1 MQQNFH
7 SSLENDILRL
17 SQEVRNKQ
25 EVVPGPSVSERD
37 LLGSVLRVRMQ
48 QAPAATTP
56 APAPEPASPVLPGYL
71 SAESPEVRLK
81 VEELADLA
89 FEKGIDTAVAEAKK
103 YDPFILDALHD
114 TLTSKLYDEL
124 KSRKLL

>member
-7 SSLENDILRL
+7 SSLERDILRL

-25 EVVPGPSVSERD
+25 ESVPRPSVSERD
-37 LLGSVLRVRMQ
+37 LLGSVLQARMQ
-48 QAPAATTP
+48 QAQP
-56 APAPEPASPVLPGYL
+56 APAPATPSESESQVLPRYL
-71 SAESPEVRLK
+71 SAESPEIQLK

-89 FEKGIDTAVAEAKK
+89 FEKGIDAAITEAKR
-103 YDPFILDALHD
+103 YDPFMLDALHD
-114 TLTSKLYDEL
+114 TLTAKLYDEL